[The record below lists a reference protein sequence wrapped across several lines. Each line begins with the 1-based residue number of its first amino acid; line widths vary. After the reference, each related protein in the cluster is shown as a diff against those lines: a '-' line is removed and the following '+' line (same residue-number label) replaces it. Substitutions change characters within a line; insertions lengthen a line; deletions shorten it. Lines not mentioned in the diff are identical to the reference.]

1 MNTMLERSC
10 ESGKQRQRVG
20 FAAAT
25 LLAAGLVAAGC
36 GGANSPTSAPSPT
49 RPQTAAGAT
58 SPSERTPATSTS
70 RSGTQCTNLNG
81 PLAASMT
88 RTRQFRGLVETS
100 LADGC
105 VAYVNDRTTLY
116 LEFIRGPHT
125 GETKQIGS
133 TNAELFDLALSPS
146 GLLYGVDGSGVFYT
160 VNRETGAATARG
172 SGVGY
177 FTNGLVFSSAGAVYG
192 SGYERLL
199 TIDPTTGAGSLIGQA
214 TGFDSS
220 GDLAFTPSGR
230 LYMTGSGD
238 DLVSLDPKT
247 GAGKLVGPIG
257 RRDVYGLCDSFG
269 TFYGVD
275 LGGELL
281 TINAR
286 TGAATT
292 IAKGG
297 PEALGMTIA
306 PAQTK

>member
-1 MNTMLERSC
+1 LT
-10 ESGKQRQRVG
+10 ES
-20 FAAAT
+20 
-25 LLAAGLVAAGC
+25 L
-36 GGANSPTSAPSPT
+36 
-49 RPQTAAGAT
+49 
-58 SPSERTPATSTS
+58 
-70 RSGTQCTNLNG
+70 
-81 PLAASMT
+81 T
-88 RTRQFRGLVETS
+88 RTKQFRGLVETS
-100 LADGC
+100 LANGC
-105 VAYVNDRTTLY
+105 AAYVNDPTTLY

-133 TNAELFDLALSPS
+133 TNAELFDIALSS
-146 GLLYGVDGSGVFYT
+146 TGVLYGVDSSGVFYT
-160 VNRETGAATARG
+160 VNRETGAATVRG

-177 FTNGLVFSSAGAVYG
+177 FTNGLVLSSTGAIYG

-199 TIDPTTGAGSLIGQA
+199 TIDPTTGAGSLLGQD

-220 GDLAFTPSGR
+220 GDLAYTPSGR

-238 DLVSLDPKT
+238 DLVSLNPKT

-269 TFYGVD
+269 TLYGVN

-281 TINAR
+281 TISAS

-306 PAQTK
+306 PEPQTE